1 MTGMEQVQRVHQ
13 SIRERHGGQ
22 LRITVKIF
30 ALERR
35 DLVGPGGVGT
45 VRYTYFSVSGR
56 GHGRTFKGCLRG
68 GYTSPG
74 RDFVGNTFTI
84 PLEGLDG
91 KKFKVGYGIEAEFI
105 SHEFKG
111 NF

>member
-1 MTGMEQVQRVHQ
+1 MNGVEQVQRVHQ
-13 SIRERHGGQ
+13 SIRERDGGQ

-30 ALERR
+30 AFERR
-35 DLVGPGGVGT
+35 ELKGIGT
-45 VRYTYFSVSGR
+45 KRITYFSVRGR

-84 PLEGLDG
+84 PLEGIDG
-91 KKFKVGYGIEAEFI
+91 KKFKVGYGIEAEFV
-105 SHEFKG
+105 SYEFKG